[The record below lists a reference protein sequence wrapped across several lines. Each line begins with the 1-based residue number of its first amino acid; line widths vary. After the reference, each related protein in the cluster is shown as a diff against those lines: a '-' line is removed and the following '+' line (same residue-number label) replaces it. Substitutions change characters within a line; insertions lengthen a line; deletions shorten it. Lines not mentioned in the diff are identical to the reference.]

1 VGTST
6 ADMAS
11 PSAGCMIQHKLGAKK
26 AVAFDVNAACPGFI
40 YGLAVARK
48 FMQDGS
54 HRYALVIGGEI
65 ISHRTDFQDRN
76 TCVLFG
82 DGAGAVV
89 LGLAAREKDGELLST
104 EIYSDG
110 DLWKL
115 LHVPGGGSMN
125 PISHEMIDQR
135 LHYVKMKGNEVFKH
149 AVRSMTEAA
158 QKALEGAGLTK
169 NQVDWFIP
177 IRPISG
183 SWSPWP
189 SKWTSRWKK
198 SSKPSINTAIPRRP
212 PSPRPWT
219 KRCVPVRSSGGRSSC
234 VLLSVPGSPGGRPS
248 SGFDPRQSDPPA
260 IQSPILFRLAFFR
273 TPFVFPWFVLSLG
286 RRFPGRL
293 GPRERAFPAFRGCGR
308 FPARFFSG
316 HQVGGRRFR
325 FSPRGGAL
333 DLPGSFPGT
342 SRRAGGS
349 FFISGISRRTMP
361 GAGRSRS
368 S

>member
-1 VGTST
+1 MVLPGQALSDMATPASKKALEMAGLTPLDLDLIIVGTST

-89 LGLAAREKDGELLST
+89 LGLAARDKDGELLST

-158 QKALEGAGLTK
+158 QKALISAGMTK
-169 NQVDWFIP
+169 DQVDWFIP
-177 IRPISG
+177 HQANIRIMESVAKQMDIPLEKVIQTVQKYG
-183 SWSPWP
+183 N
-189 SKWTSRWKK
+189 TSAATI
-198 SSKPSINTAIPRRP
+198 PTALDEA
-212 PSPRPWT
+212 
-219 KRCVPVRSSGGRSSC
+219 VRSGQIKRGQV
-234 VLLSVPGSPGGRPS
+234 VLSASFGA
-248 SGFDPRQSDPPA
+248 GFTWGA
-260 IQSPILFRLAFFR
+260 ALFRF
-273 TPFVFPWFVLSLG
+273 
-286 RRFPGRL
+286 
-293 GPRERAFPAFRGCGR
+293 
-308 FPARFFSG
+308 
-316 HQVGGRRFR
+316 
-325 FSPRGGAL
+325 
-333 DLPGSFPGT
+333 
-342 SRRAGGS
+342 
-349 FFISGISRRTMP
+349 
-361 GAGRSRS
+361 
-368 S
+368 